1 MEDSASDARPL
12 KRAKL
17 DNDSNGAIHKPP
29 STIPAAQQDLGVSTM
44 GDNIALDDNAKEL
57 EVGITAFIDGS
68 RKPFQ
73 GILKKRYT
81 DFLVNE
87 ILPDG
92 TVLHLQ
98 QMNAKP
104 LSRGTERTSSQS
116 LPSRREQK
124 DAREEAPVVAETTAQ
139 DSNQI
144 GEETTSKDAAE
155 AKTDSKL
162 PDVSDEDR
170 SKLVGY
176 FNEEAADQL
185 LALYESIRRH
195 PERKPRDH
203 PVVRTAFTTDRSIRP
218 LIHEDIRRIFSR
230 KIESS
235 TDKEGILVLTAA
247 PPNAPAR
254 KWGGKPNDKGQRPG
268 KLGWLDRG
276 GEYVHFTLYKENK
289 DTLEII
295 SALTRQLRTTNRTF
309 QFAGTK
315 DRRAVT
321 SQRVSAYRIEPE
333 RLAGLNK
340 FLRFAGIGDFQHQ
353 PQGLELGDLKGN
365 EFVIT
370 LRDCK
375 LHGSDEVDSAARIST
390 AQTYLSESLRG
401 LREKGY
407 LNYYGLQRFGT
418 FATRTDVVGLKCL
431 KGDFKGACDDILT
444 FSPIALQ
451 PADSTG
457 ALVGQ
462 DDRARAEAIDMWRKN
477 NRMGDALDK
486 MPRKFSAETALIR
499 HLTRRADDYLGA
511 LMSIQRNLRLMYV
524 HAYQSL
530 IWNLAVGERWRLFG
544 DAVVEGDLVLIRE
557 HKDKETRQEEKEMV
571 DADGEVII
579 NPEGEDRAY
588 DPDDVYERARALTA
602 TEAASGQ
609 YSIFDVVLPLP
620 GYDVLYPANASG
632 DWYKTIMA
640 TEAGGGLDP
649 YDMRRKQKDFSL
661 SGGYRKVLARIGE
674 DFDVEV
680 HEYSN
685 DDQQFVET
693 DMDRIKKSK
702 QGEKSGEGSAENA
715 ENGSGAGESGDQ
727 PKKLAAVLKFQ
738 LGSSQYATMALRELS
753 KGGIQAYK
761 PEFMGGR

>member
-1 MEDSASDARPL
+1 MEDSASDVRPL
-12 KRAKL
+12 KRARL
-17 DNDSNGAIHKPP
+17 DNDSNGATLEPP
-29 STIPAAQQDLGVSTM
+29 STISAAQHDLGVSTM
-44 GDNIALDDNAKEL
+44 ADNVGTDDGAKEL
-57 EVGITAFIDGS
+57 EVGITAFIDAS

-98 QMNAKP
+98 QMNAK
-104 LSRGTERTSSQS
+104 SS
-116 LPSRREQK
+116 SRRGEQNTGQSMSSGGERSVT
-124 DAREEAPVVAETTAQ
+124 REEAPAVAEETVQ
-139 DSNQI
+139 DSNQN
-144 GEETTSKDAAE
+144 EEGTTNRDPSE
-155 AKTDSKL
+155 AQKGSE
-162 PDVSDEDR
+162 PADVADEDR
-170 SKLVGY
+170 AKLVGY
-176 FNEEAADQL
+176 FNEEAVNQL
-185 LALYESIRRH
+185 IALYESIRRN
-195 PERKPRDH
+195 PKWKPRDH
-203 PVVRTAFTTDRSIRP
+203 PTVRTAFTTDRSIRP

-235 TDKEGILVLTAA
+235 TDKEGVLVLTAA

-321 SQRVSAYRIEPE
+321 TQRVSAYRIEAE
-333 RLAGLNK
+333 RLAGLNRT
-340 FLRFAGIGDFQHQ
+340 LRFAGIGDFQHQ
-353 PQGLELGDLKGN
+353 PHGLELGDLKGN

-375 LHGSDEVDSAARIST
+375 LSGSDDVNAATRVST

-431 KGDFKGACDDILT
+431 KGDFKGACDDILS
-444 FSPIALQ
+444 FSPVALQ
-451 PADSTG
+451 QSDSSGT
-457 ALVGQ
+457 LVGQ

-486 MPRKFSAETALIR
+486 IPRKFSAETALIR
-499 HLTRRADDYLGA
+499 HLSKRWDDYLGA
-511 LMSIQRNLRLMYV
+511 LLSIQRNLRLMYV

-544 DAVVEGDLVLIRE
+544 DAVVEGDLVLMHE
-557 HKDKETRQEEKEMV
+557 HKDKEAQKEEKEMV

-588 DPDDVYERARALTA
+588 DPDDVYERTRALTA

-632 DWYKTIMA
+632 EWYKTFMA

-661 SGGYRKVLARIGE
+661 SGGYRKVLAKIGE
-674 DFDVEV
+674 DFDVQV
-680 HEYSN
+680 HEYS
-685 DDQQFVET
+685 DDDRQFVET

-702 QGEKSGEGSAENA
+702 QGEKSGEASLDNA
-715 ENGSGAGESGDQ
+715 QNGDGVGESGGQ
-727 PKKLAAVLKFQ
+727 QSKLAVVLKFQ